1 MDEPLPSL
9 LPFDDLPVLGLELPV
24 LDTPLGMRP
33 RVCSLGL
40 AEIDVEV
47 AKVPQS
53 RVFEGL
59 VVKALERANKARF
72 GWVRHDTSA
81 EMEREAYSF
90 TSDEFLGAEKA
101 GPEPP
106 ESGKTTSRIYTLQE
120 TDHMLLQNRE
130 PKTVTVIGRSFH
142 QATKSP
148 ASVVKLW
155 RLRAPVIRILR
166 TKIT

>member
-1 MDEPLPSL
+1 M
-9 LPFDDLPVLGLELPV
+9 
-24 LDTPLGMRP
+24 
-33 RVCSLGL
+33 
-40 AEIDVEV
+40 
-47 AKVPQS
+47 
-53 RVFEGL
+53 FEGL
-59 VVKALERANKARF
+59 AVEALERANKARF

-81 EMEREAYSF
+81 EMERESYLF

-101 GPEPP
+101 AREPV
-106 ESGKTTSRIYTLQE
+106 ESGKTTSRIYKIQE
-120 TDHMLLQNRE
+120 TDHMLPQHRE
-130 PKTVTVIGRSFH
+130 PKAVTVIGRSFH